1 MNEYELERLF
11 HENTKNRNLTKW
23 YHGKPPESWTE
34 IEYKEY
40 DRATSVSLERP
51 HRGAETMNP
60 LLTQLQARES
70 PSAFADQPLSAGQV
84 SGLLTGVLETH
95 TGADDTQLR
104 GYPSAGARFPLEL
117 YLSLVNVDSI
127 ENGLYHVNVIDQSL
141 EKVREEPAQHEI
153 AEQSGQALPRKASII
168 AFVTAV
174 PERTRRKYG
183 IRGYR
188 FLLIEAGHLMQNLL
202 LAAQS
207 LGFGGRPWGAF
218 LDREVDEIL
227 DLTDAA
233 EETIYMGLF
242 GVPD

>member
-1 MNEYELERLF
+1 MNEYDLERLF
-11 HENTKNRNLTKW
+11 HENTKNRNLTRW
-23 YHGKPPESWTE
+23 HRGDPPNSWTE

-40 DRATSVSLERP
+40 DRAASVPLKRLNRE
-51 HRGAETMNP
+51 AEATDP

-70 PSAFADQPLSAGQV
+70 PSTFADQPLSAGQV

-117 YLSLVNVDSI
+117 YLSLVDVDSI
-127 ENGLYHVNVIDQSL
+127 EDGLYHVNVVDQSL
-141 EKVREEPAQHEI
+141 EKVRETPAQHEI
-153 AEQSGQALPRKASII
+153 AVQSGKALPREASII

-227 DLTDAA
+227 EVTDAA

-242 GVPD
+242 GVPA